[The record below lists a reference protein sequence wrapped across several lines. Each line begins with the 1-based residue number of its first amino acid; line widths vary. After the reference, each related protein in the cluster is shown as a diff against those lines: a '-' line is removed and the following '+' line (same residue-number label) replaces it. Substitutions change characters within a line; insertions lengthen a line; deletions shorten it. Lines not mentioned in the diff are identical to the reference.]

1 MKFRLS
7 TFTSEVGQTTLLG
20 RCGESEVRQAVVFEE
35 GVGGGADAHGS
46 ERTCD
51 DGQDACDEVA
61 DGGAAFLLHDW
72 CLSLWCRSWCWLRL
86 WLWCWAFLEACF
98 VFCFCFSRSFFELCL
113 AACFF
118 FGFSLDDF
126 VFFGLNGFLRSS
138 DSWGKKP

>member
-20 RCGESEVRQAVVFEE
+20 RCGESELRQAVVFEE

-61 DGGAAFLLHDW
+61 DVGAAFLWHDW

-86 WLWCWAFLEACF
+86 WLWCWAF
-98 VFCFCFSRSFFELCL
+98 SRGVLCLLLLTLFFELCL
-113 AACFF
+113 VACFF
-118 FGFSLDDF
+118 FGFVLSL
-126 VFFGLNGFLRSS
+126 LC
-138 DSWGKKP
+138 

>member
-61 DGGAAFLLHDW
+61 DGGAAFLWHDW
-72 CLSLWCRSWCWLRL
+72 CLSLWCWRVQLFQFGL
-86 WLWCWAFLEACF
+86 ALGFFAFEACF
-98 VFCFCFSRSFFELCL
+98 VFCFSRSFFELCL

-118 FGFSLDDF
+118 FGFVLSL
-126 VFFGLNGFLRSS
+126 LC
-138 DSWGKKP
+138 